1 METIPNSTAKMAF
14 TCFCVS
20 PKFINIK
27 KHYIMKL
34 TLFYISVLF
43 LVLTTNGF
51 SAAISSTVSGGNWNT
66 AGTWV
71 GGVIPGAGDD
81 VTIVDGATVNVD
93 VTTSCLSLTISADG
107 SASAFAGLIVNSGV
121 TFTVIGNVDLSSSGG
136 SNCIPSLETSTS
148 ATSVLIVQGDINFN
162 NFDDTEIPT
171 LTIKNASTLQ
181 IAGNFNLNTLNATVD
196 FGIVSSLV
204 EYNGSGAQTIIAPT
218 ANGYGKLKSSGTGA
232 RILDPTTTIN
242 IKNNSATCFDPGTN
256 SYTITGST
264 IAFSGSGSQT
274 IPVFNYNNL
283 TTSGSRGA
291 NSITLTAG
299 TIGIAGT
306 FNNSATFTTGGYI
319 PTGNTINFNG
329 TGNQTIP
336 MPATA
341 LYDNITFNCTGG
353 IGATLAAAVSA
364 TNVAGNITVETG
376 KLDNGGFAIA
386 GNGAATFQ
394 VNNGTTFTLSG
405 SSSFPTGFGTTT
417 LQATSTV
424 DYNGAGA
431 QTIAALTY
439 GNLTSSNSGGRTLAA
454 GTINITGTYTTS
466 NTSSYTVAGNTV
478 NFNGGSAQTIPMNSA
493 QSYNNITIN
502 NTSGANLGAA
512 VTATNVVGNITV
524 EAGTLGNGGFAM
536 TGTGANTFQVN
547 DGTTFQLTGSSAF
560 PTGFGTV
567 TLQPTALVDY
577 NGSGSQTIAA
587 RSYTNL
593 MSSNTGARTLGSG
606 TIDISGTYTISNVSS
621 SYTVAG
627 NTVNFNGTSAQTI
640 PMSSAAITLYNS
652 ITTNNTA
659 GATLGALVNATNV
672 VGNITV
678 VTGFMDNGGFAITGN
693 GSATLQVN
701 DGATLK
707 LTGTSTFP
715 SGFGTTTLQT
725 TSSTVDYAG
734 TTQTV
739 SGTPTYQHLTISGSG
754 TKTLGAALDVNGTL
768 TISAGTLDAG
778 GFLMT
783 LAGDFTNN
791 ATFTHS
797 NNTVEFNGSGTQTV
811 GGSATKTTFYNM
823 KASTSAHTVNM
834 ANNADLINKIDIID
848 GATFDADGTGNDKT
862 FTLVSTSTKNGNTFT
877 GGGTA
882 QVGDLS
888 AGTFLGNVTYQRY
901 MDGFT
906 EWRSLGCPI
915 QSEAISDWDATIY
928 TSGFTGSDDPASGF
942 ISVYTFNAGSQ
953 TYTAAA
959 NTTDP
964 ISADNGTVD
973 GKGFLAYIGNT
984 SPGTVTTPV
993 TLINTG
999 TIVSGTKTPAVSL
1012 SYNLLA
1018 NPYPAPL
1025 SFTNFYATNSG
1036 SLNNDFYYVYDY
1048 YTGGFDTWDE
1058 SMGTS
1063 TNGRTSG
1070 TIANGQGF
1078 YVDVSTAGTLT
1089 FNETHK
1095 ATTPDG
1101 NFLKLAASVY
1111 KKMRLTI
1118 SSVSATPYTGS
1129 MLVAFSPV
1137 TADGYDIKE
1146 DALAMNPFAWNAPTL
1161 TSLSTDGKNLVINK
1175 MADLTKG
1182 YSIPVKAKVGVTG
1195 TYKITAPDL
1204 SEIGGCITL
1213 EDKLT
1218 GITTDLLST
1227 NSYTFSISDTTQA
1240 PRFVLHISNP
1250 VAASFSANDTTVD
1263 VGVPVVFTNASTG
1276 ATSYLWDFGDS
1287 NTDNVQSPTHT
1298 YTAAGDYTVKL
1309 TASNGSCSSNT
1320 TTIIV
1325 HVTSPLGINNSA
1337 ANNNDIALITNGN
1350 GTFVKLD
1357 HVTAGVIEVF
1367 DLLGKN
1373 IHSQSFS
1380 GNHKLEQINMSAIG
1394 NGIYLVKVSTS
1405 ETTLIKR
1412 IFIGN

>member
-1 METIPNSTAKMAF
+1 MKKVYILFAASLF
-14 TCFCVS
+14 TVIFAC
-20 PKFINIK
+20 
-27 KHYIMKL
+27 
-34 TLFYISVLF
+34 
-43 LVLTTNGF
+43 
-51 SAAISSTVSGGNWNT
+51 SSYAQAVFHSNKAGGPGNWNT
-66 AGTWV
+66 AGTWTV
-71 GGVIPGAGDD
+71 FSGSDGDGIPDSDDD
-81 VTIVDGATVNVD
+81 VVVINGDNITVNA
-93 VTTSCLSLTISADG
+93 TAACKSLTIQADG
-107 SASAFAGLIVNSGV
+107 SLGENTLV
-121 TFTVIGNVDLSSSGG
+121 TVGNFTLTISNNVDLTSINGGGFPELYTAANASSMLVIG
-136 SNCIPSLETSTS
+136 
-148 ATSVLIVQGDINFN
+148 GDINFN
-162 NFDDTEIPT
+162 ADDNSEIP
-171 LTIKNASTLQ
+171 LLQIGNGSTLK
-181 IAGNFNLNTLNATVD
+181 IAGNFNRYSGNADIT
-196 FGIVSSLV
+196 FKTFNSIV
-204 EYNGSGAQTIIAPT
+204 EYNGSGTQTIIGAT
-218 ANGYGKLKSSGTGA
+218 YGILKSSGTGD
-232 RILDPTTTIN
+232 RILESGAQIT
-242 IKNNSATCFDPGTN
+242 IKNNSNSCFVPGTN
-256 SYTITGST
+256 SYTITGSE
-264 IAFSGSGSQT
+264 IIFSGTGDQE

-283 TTSGSRGA
+283 TLSGTRNLGSTA
-291 NSITLTAG
+291 HSITLASGVIGVAG
-299 TIGIAGT
+299 TLIY
-306 FNNSATFTTGGYI
+306 SATYPFGGGI
-319 PTGNTINFNG
+319 INTGNTINFNG

-336 MPATA
+336 MPSSA
-341 LYDNITFNCTGG
+341 LYNNITFNCTGG
-353 IGATLAAAVSA
+353 VGATLAAAVSA
-364 TNVAGNITVETG
+364 TNVAGNITVQTG
-376 KLDNGGFAIA
+376 ELDNGGFAIV
-386 GNGAATFQ
+386 GNGSATFQ
-394 VNNGTTFTLSG
+394 VNNGATFMLSG
-405 SSSFPTGFGTTT
+405 SSAFPTGFGTNT

-424 DYNGAGA
+424 VFDGNGS
-431 QTIAALTY
+431 QTIPAITF

-466 NTSSYTVAGNTV
+466 NNSTYTVAGNTV
-478 NFNGGSAQTIPMNSA
+478 NFNGSSVQTIPMNSA
-493 QSYNNITIN
+493 QSYNNIKIN

-512 VTATNVVGNITV
+512 VTATNVVGTITV
-524 EAGTLGNGGFAM
+524 ETGTLGNGGFAM

-547 DGTTFQLTGSSAF
+547 DGATFQLTGSSAF

-567 TLQPTALVDY
+567 TLQSTSSTVDY
-577 NGSGSQTIAA
+577 NGTGAQTIKA
-587 RSYTNL
+587 RSYVNL
-593 MSSNTGARTLGSG
+593 TSSNTGSRTLEAG

-640 PMSSAAITLYNS
+640 PMPSAAVTLYGD
-652 ITTNNTA
+652 IKTNNTA
-659 GATLGALVNATNV
+659 GATLGALINTTNV
-672 VGNITV
+672 SGGITV
-678 VTGFMDNGGFAITGN
+678 ETGTFDNGGFAITGN

-701 DGATLK
+701 NGATLK
-707 LTGTSTFP
+707 LTGTSAFP
-715 SGFGTTTLQT
+715 TGFGTTTLQT

-734 TTQTV
+734 TAQTV
-739 SGTPTYQHLTISGSG
+739 SGTPTYHHLTISGSG
-754 TKTLGAALDVNGTL
+754 TKTLGAALNVGGNL
-768 TISAGTLDAG
+768 TISAGTLDAA
-778 GFLMT
+778 GFLMN
-783 LAGDFTNN
+783 LSGDFTNN
-791 ATFTHS
+791 ATFTHN
-797 NNTVEFNGSGTQTV
+797 NNTVDFKGTGTQAV
-811 GGSATKTTFYNM
+811 GGSTTTSFYNM
-823 KASTSAHTVNM
+823 KASTNVHTVNM
-834 ANNADLINKIDIID
+834 AANANLINKIDVID
-848 GATFDADGTGNDKT
+848 GATFDADGTGNDKV

-888 AGTFLGNVTYQRY
+888 AGTFQGNVTYQRY

-915 QSEAISDWDATIY
+915 QSKTIADWDATIY
-928 TSGFTGSDDPASGF
+928 TSGFTGSDDPGNTFVS
-942 ISVYTFNAGSQ
+942 IYTFNAGSQ

-984 SPGTVTTPV
+984 SPGSTTTPV

-999 TIVSGTKTPAVSL
+999 AIVSGTKTPAVSA

-1025 SFTNFYATNSG
+1025 SFTSFYATNSG

-1078 YVDVSTAGTLT
+1078 YVDVATPGTLT
-1089 FNETHK
+1089 INENHK
-1095 ATTPDG
+1095 AGTPDG

-1118 SSVSATPYTGS
+1118 SSATATPYTSS
-1129 MLVAFSPV
+1129 MIVAFSPV
-1137 TADGYDIKE
+1137 TADVYDIKE

-1161 TSLSTDGKNLVINK
+1161 TSISTDGKNLVINK

-1204 SEIGGCITL
+1204 SEIGGCIVL

-1218 GITTDLLST
+1218 GIKTDLLST
-1227 NSYTFSISDTTQA
+1227 NSYTFTIKDTTNA

-1250 VAASFSANDTTVD
+1250 VVASFAASNTTVAA
-1263 VGVPVVFTNASTG
+1263 GTPVTFTNSSTG
-1276 ATSYLWDFGDS
+1276 ATSYIWDFGDS
-1287 NTDNVQSPTHT
+1287 NTDNVQNPTHT

-1309 TASNGSCSSNT
+1309 TASNGNCSANT
-1320 TTIIV
+1320 TTQII
-1325 HVTSPLGINNSA
+1325 HVTSPLGISNSTTG
-1337 ANNNDIALITNGN
+1337 NNDITVITNGN

-1357 HVTAGVIEVF
+1357 LNQVTTGTIEVF

-1380 GNHKLEQINMSAIG
+1380 GSHKLEQINVPAVG
-1394 NGIYLVKVSTS
+1394 NGIYLVKVSTN
-1405 ETTLIKR
+1405 ETTLTKR